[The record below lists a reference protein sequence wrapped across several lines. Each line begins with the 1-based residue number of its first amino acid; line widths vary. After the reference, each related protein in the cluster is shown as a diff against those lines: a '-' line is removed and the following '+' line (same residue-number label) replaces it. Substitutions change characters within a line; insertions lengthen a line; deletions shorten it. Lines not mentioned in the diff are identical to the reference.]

1 MKLNEGNIME
11 NNIRKLRL
19 ENGMSQRQ
27 VAEKLGVT
35 RSAVSQ
41 WESGNFFPR
50 MGMVQRLAGLFGVK
64 VSDIIGDVKP
74 NGDLSYDEAQLL
86 NAYRQLNAKG
96 RARLLEDA
104 KTMIVSGLYAPAKN
118 NQADIA

>member
-1 MKLNEGNIME
+1 ME

-118 NQADIA
+118 NQDIA